1 LLQLAKE
8 HARWGFDMMFL
19 QLRRQGY
26 SWNHKRVYRVYCELK
41 LNLQTKPKK
50 RIPSREKGSLIQPI
64 LPNVCW
70 SIDFMSDALMTGQK
84 FRTLNVIDDYN
95 REALDIRVAIS
106 LPAIIVTKYLDR
118 IAEKRGYPR
127 EIRTDNGPEFLSK
140 TFVKWVKEHGIKLN
154 YIQPGKPCQNG
165 YIERFNRTYREDI
178 LDMYLFGSIREVQ
191 QITRDWLYVYN
202 YDRPHQSLAN
212 MTPVE
217 FAASR
222 E

>member
-1 LLQLAKE
+1 
-8 HARWGFDMMFL
+8 MMFQ

-26 SWNHKRVYRVYCELK
+26 SWNHKRVYRVYCELA
-41 LNLQTKPKK
+41 LNLRTKPKK
-50 RIPSREKGSLIQPI
+50 RIPVREKNALIQPI
-64 LPNVCW
+64 LPNICW

-118 IAEKRGYPR
+118 IAEKRGYPK

-140 TFVKWVKEHGIKLN
+140 IFINWAKKHKIKIN
-154 YIQPGKPCQNG
+154 YIQPGKPYQNA
-165 YIERFNRTYREDI
+165 YIERFNRTYRQDI
-178 LDMYLFGSIREVQ
+178 LDMYLFSSIKEAQ
-191 QITRDWLYVYN
+191 KITHNWLYIYN

-212 MTPVE
+212 MSPVE
-217 FAASR
+217 FSLTKK
-222 E
+222 